1 MLHFF
6 IYFYF
11 FIFYFLQ
18 STVQDTNVGQSIL
31 DHTMSQDT
39 LVTEA
44 HMSGLLPSSQAGHNL
59 PVQPEGTALQ
69 TYTDEKGNIY
79 QGQMGQGDGP
89 ALLPVATAQTIPAPP
104 RGATQYIVSQV
115 PRV

>member
-1 MLHFF
+1 M
-6 IYFYF
+6 
-11 FIFYFLQ
+11 Q